1 MKQLVS
7 FCIKHRVTT
16 MMACIVIVV
25 FGVMGFGFMRCR
37 SGVMGFGGMR
47 STARLAD

>member
-25 FGVMGFGFMRCR
+25 FGVMGFGSLPHAQKPKIELPMAM
-37 SGVMGFGGMR
+37 VKK
-47 STARLAD
+47 T

>member
-25 FGVMGFGFMRCR
+25 FGVMGFGSLPPANATFSAPRICA
-37 SGVMGFGGMR
+37 
-47 STARLAD
+47 T